1 MENMDVFDGIVAEL
15 RKNSPKLPK
24 ESSHRYK
31 GPVWL
36 YGIFWAVLLVG
47 ILISVMV
54 NYPFVGLFGF
64 MALILCSNVIYV
76 KTQFRFKPR

>member
-1 MENMDVFDGIVAEL
+1 MKNTDAFDGIVAEL

-24 ESSHRYK
+24 EGSRQYK

-64 MALILCSNVIYV
+64 MALIFCSNIIYI
-76 KTQFRFKPR
+76 KTQFRPKP